1 MNNETSNPSAF
12 PNAGIPT
19 NLQLDIQPR
28 RCARLSWRIQVR
40 LVLIAATATVFALNE
55 RAAAQIALPTV
66 TLVQVAGPG
75 NGYPTEQ
82 VSFCFSKIDW
92 KYTPENNGPSES
104 GESFFLP
111 KKKANVMLRI
121 IDESTGHEVAKK
133 SIAITPGALPSDPCV
148 RFVVPAIT
156 PTSTALASLSIGV
169 EAIGVPAV
177 LSTPYIGVVSVS
189 SQPVPPSI
197 VTSSLEIF
205 SLGANGLPVNPRV
218 IPSSVTC
225 PADEFPCSY

>member
-1 MNNETSNPSAF
+1 MNNETFNTAAF
-12 PNAGIPT
+12 PNAGIPS

-28 RCARLSWRIQVR
+28 RCARLSWRVPVR
-40 LVLIAATATVFALNE
+40 LALIAAIVTVCASHE

-75 NGYPTEQ
+75 NAYPTEQ

-104 GESFFLP
+104 GEGFFLP
-111 KKKANVMLRI
+111 KKNANVTLRI

-133 SIAITPGALPSDPCV
+133 SMAITPGALPSDPCV

-156 PTSTALASLSIGV
+156 SSSAAFASSSIGV
-169 EAIGVPAV
+169 EAVGVLAV
-177 LSTPYIGVVSVS
+177 
-189 SQPVPPSI
+189 
-197 VTSSLEIF
+197 
-205 SLGANGLPVNPRV
+205 
-218 IPSSVTC
+218 
-225 PADEFPCSY
+225 

>member
-1 MNNETSNPSAF
+1 MNNETFNTAAF
-12 PNAGIPT
+12 PNAGIPS

-28 RCARLSWRIQVR
+28 RCARLSWRVPVR
-40 LVLIAATATVFALNE
+40 LALIAAIVTVCASHE

-75 NGYPTEQ
+75 NAYPTEQ

-104 GESFFLP
+104 GEGFFLP
-111 KKKANVMLRI
+111 KKNANVTLRI

-133 SIAITPGALPSDPCV
+133 TMAITPGALPSDPCV

-156 PTSTALASLSIGV
+156 SSSAAFASSSIGV
-169 EAIGVPAV
+169 EAVGVPTV

-189 SQPVPPSI
+189 SEPVPPSI
-197 VTSSLEIF
+197 VISSLEIF